1 MNTLEKIREIPEKDP
16 RVAILLVEILPP
28 PSIFALLRPWE
39 S

>member
-1 MNTLEKIREIPEKDP
+1 MNTLEKIREIPKKDP
-16 RVAILLVEILPP
+16 RVAILVEILPP